1 MELVNSLSAKSPLC
15 YDTGC
20 RLYMPSSFLEKSFKL
35 PYIEY
40 TTKGR
45 ISKKEREEK
54 YILKEWDKLR
64 FLYNC
69 MSQCTDFC
77 ISQDEVDYLL
87 SDSFK
92 TLCNIFQKAY
102 PPVIDEDGC
111 LIIKSFDEPPRTY
124 VPIANHVGEYCRYK
138 IEYFPERVHY
148 MFKPLRKEIL
158 RVKLEILKLNAHSSF
173 INIYKYIGA

>member
-124 VPIANHVGEYCRYK
+124 VPMLIMWE
-138 IEYFPERVHY
+138 
-148 MFKPLRKEIL
+148 
-158 RVKLEILKLNAHSSF
+158 
-173 INIYKYIGA
+173 NIVDIK